1 MYKDK
6 VIAITGG
13 AGGIGTAL
21 AHRFA
26 RDGARIA
33 LLDRDA
39 GRLAQAG
46 KRLRA
51 DGHAVTTHACDVT
64 DYAACQKAMTEVVAE
79 HGRLDV
85 LVNNAGLT
93 QVSYFADTEVEVYR
107 RIMDVNFFG
116 AVHCTKAAID
126 HLIAARGAIVVLSSI
141 AGFAPLLA
149 RTGYCASKHALHGFF
164 DTLRAELACEGVH
177 VMIVC
182 PSFTLTDFARRGLD
196 GKGGTLQRNRTMT
209 GRVLTPDRVAGAI
222 HAGLRRRRRLLVISR
237 TGKAAWWVSR
247 LLPTFYDRGMR
258 RRFSGKLWRER
269 Q

>member
-1 MYKDK
+1 MYRGK

-21 AHRFA
+21 ARRFA
-26 RDGARIA
+26 QDGARIA
-33 LLDRDA
+33 LLDRDKE
-39 GRLAQAG
+39 RLAEVGA
-46 KRLRA
+46 KLRA
-51 DGHAVTTHACDVT
+51 AGHTVTTHACDVT
-64 DYAACQKAMTEVVAE
+64 DFASSQEAMGEVVAE

-93 QVSYFADTEVEVYR
+93 QVSNFVDTEIDVYR
-107 RIMDVNFFG
+107 RVMDVNFFG
-116 AVHCTKAAID
+116 ALHCTKAALD

-164 DTLRAELACEGVH
+164 DTLRAELAGDGVH

-182 PSFTLTDFARRGLD
+182 PSFTLTGFARRGLD
-196 GKGGTLQRNRTMT
+196 GKGDTLQLDRSMT
-209 GRVLTPDRVAGAI
+209 GRVLTPEQVAEAI

-247 LLPTFYDRGMR
+247 LLPARYDRIMR
-258 RRFSGKLWRER
+258 RRFRGKLWKER
-269 Q
+269 